1 MESNL
6 RPLTLGE
13 ILDRTAQLY
22 RTNFLLFAGI
32 FAVYAGGVLLLNLLQ
47 LGMQEMLKA
56 QHLTSAL
63 VWESLAAGILEM
75 LFVLPEPSSPPSAAP
90 WLGFT
95 WASQPPFAA
104 PTRAFCLAWAATCG

>member
-32 FAVYAGGVLLLNLLQ
+32 FSVYAGVALVLNLLQ
-47 LGMQEMLKA
+47 IGLGVLLKA
-56 QHLTSAL
+56 QHMAGAV
-63 VWESLAAGILEM
+63 VWMTVIMTGVNVGIEIN
-75 LFVLPEPSSPPSAAP
+75 
-90 WLGFT
+90 
-95 WASQPPFAA
+95 
-104 PTRAFCLAWAATCG
+104 R

>member
-32 FAVYAGGVLLLNLLQ
+32 FTVYAGVLLVLGLLQ
-47 LGMQEMLKA
+47 IGLAETLRVL
-56 QHLTSAL
+56 HLTHQL
-63 VWESLAAGILEM
+63 QGLTWTVCL
-75 LFVLPEPSSPPSAAP
+75 SPPSAVP
-90 WLGFT
+90 
-95 WASQPPFAA
+95 
-104 PTRAFCLAWAATCG
+104 